1 MTAFLP
7 VAGLVTAATNAFPS
21 VLVIGAVGL
30 VVAAALLAAIR
41 FVGGGAHGAALRG
54 RGRLATDD

>member
-1 MTAFLP
+1 MMTAFLP

-41 FVGGGAHGAALRG
+41 FVGGGAHGAA
-54 RGRLATDD
+54 